1 MPQPVDSDKIFS
13 RGPDGKLTPHGQAE
27 RWTME
32 FQAARDRLKKWHG
45 QGEKILDR
53 FLDERDKG
61 NVGESRLN
69 LFTSNVESQHA
80 MLYGQ
85 TPKST
90 VSRVF
95 GDAQDDVARVAGEM
109 LSRLI
114 NPKDGDD
121 FTVALAYALE
131 DRLLPGFGFACL
143 RYEVETEPATDE
155 ATGEPIADEAGQ
167 PVEKKTREAIGADY
181 HYWKSVLWS
190 PCRTFEEA
198 RWVAWSS
205 PLTKADLK
213 ARFGEDVAGLIPMN
227 AKTGR
232 KGDPDAV
239 KADPWARADV
249 WEIWCKEDR
258 TVYWFV
264 EGYERILDEKP
275 DPIGLSGFYPF
286 PKPMIARPTTRS
298 YVPRPDFVIAQD
310 LYDEIDK
317 LSTRIKLLEDAVR
330 VAGVYDKSSTEVV
343 KLLSEAG
350 FNKLYPSESFALFR
364 EKGGMAG
371 AVDWL
376 PLDQIVAAIGVL
388 TEKRAEKIALLQQ
401 VTGWSDIMRGQSN
414 PNETL
419 GAQKLKTRFG
429 GVRVERFQRE
439 VARFATDLL
448 KIKAEIVA
456 LHFDEQTI
464 IEQSNI
470 AYTELVDDPAAPGKK
485 IPNMPL
491 IQEAAKLI
499 KGGASK
505 FRIEVKPEAISLTDF
520 AQMKEER
527 VETATVLVQL
537 ISAAPPFLQAVGPH
551 GAQLILEIGRYV
563 MAATKG
569 AAGLEGVFDQ
579 FIEKAQQA
587 AAQPKPP
594 PPPDPKL
601 EATKVKAQ
609 VDVQKAGMDLQVAKV
624 KTGLEMQKMQAEV
637 QANRANAAVRVM
649 EAQAAPRHMME
660 DMP

>member
-1 MPQPVDSDKIFS
+1 MAAIETGENFT
-13 RGPDGKLTPHGQAE
+13 RGPDGKLTPYGQAE

-32 FQAARDRLKKWHG
+32 FAAARDRLKKWHS
-45 QGEKILDR
+45 QGDKILDR
-53 FLDERDKG
+53 FLDERDKATAS
-61 NVGESRLN
+61 ESRLN

-131 DRLLPGFGFACL
+131 DRLLPGFGFATM
-143 RYEVETEPATDE
+143 RYEVETEPA
-155 ATGEPIADEAGQ
+155 ADEAGE
-167 PVEKKTREAIGADY
+167 PILDEAGEPAEKKTREAIGTDY
-181 HYWKSVLWS
+181 HYWKSLLWS

-198 RWVAWSS
+198 RWVAWNS
-205 PLTKADLK
+205 PLTRADLK
-213 ARFGEDVAGLIPMN
+213 ARFGDIAEQVPMN

-232 KGDPDAV
+232 KGDADAV

-249 WEIWCKEDR
+249 WEIWSKEDR

-264 EGYERILDEKP
+264 EGFAKILDEKP
-275 DPIGLSGFYPF
+275 DPIGLSGFFPF
-286 PKPMIARPTTRS
+286 PKPMMARPTTRS

-330 VAGVYDKSSTEVV
+330 VAGVYDKASPEVV
-343 KLLSEAG
+343 KLLTEAG
-350 FNKLYPSESFALFR
+350 FNKLYPSETFAAFR

-371 AVDWL
+371 AVDWF
-376 PLDQIVAAIGVL
+376 PLEQVVAAIGTL

-429 GVRVERFQRE
+429 GVRVERAQRE
-439 VARFATDLL
+439 LARFATDLL

-456 LHFDEQTI
+456 LHYDEQTI
-464 IEQSNI
+464 IEQSNV
-470 AYTELVDDPAAPGKK
+470 AYTELMDDPAAPGKK

-499 KGGASK
+499 KGGAAK

-579 FIEKAQQA
+579 LIEKAQQA
-587 AAQPKPP
+587 AAAPKPP

-609 VDVQKAGMDLQVAKV
+609 VDIQKAGMDMQIAKA
-624 KTGLEMQKMQAEV
+624 EHAMDIQKLAAETQA
-637 QANRANAAVRVM
+637 QRIQSQTRIA
-649 EAQAAPRHMME
+649 EAQAVPRMPMME
-660 DMP
+660 GE

>member
-1 MPQPVDSDKIFS
+1 MPQPVDSDKGFT
-13 RGPDGKLTPHGQAE
+13 RDADGKLTPQGEAE
-27 RWTME
+27 RWAME
-32 FQAARDRLKKWHG
+32 FQAARDRLKKWHA

-53 FLDERDKG
+53 FLDERDTKTI
-61 NVGESRLN
+61 GESRLN

-109 LSRLI
+109 LSRLV

-131 DRLLPGFGFACL
+131 DRLLPGFGFACQ
-143 RYEVETEPATDE
+143 RYEVETEPAIDE
-155 ATGEPIADEAGQ
+155 TTKEPILDEAGK
-167 PVEKKTREAIGADY
+167 PVEKKTREAIGTDY

-190 PCRTFEEA
+190 PCRTFEET
-198 RWVAWSS
+198 RFVAWSL
-205 PLTKADLK
+205 PMTRADLK
-213 ARFGEDVAGLIPMN
+213 ARFPDVAELIPMN
-227 AKTGR
+227 AKTGK
-232 KGDPDAV
+232 KGEADAA

-249 WEIWCKEDR
+249 WEVWCKEDR

-264 EGYERILDEKP
+264 EGFDRILDSKP
-275 DPIGLSGFYPF
+275 DPIGLEGFYPF
-286 PKPMIARPTTRS
+286 PKPMMARPTTRS

-317 LSTRIKLLEDAVR
+317 LSTRIKLLEDAIR
-330 VAGVYDKSSTEVV
+330 VAGVYDKTSPEVV

-350 FNKLYPSESFALFR
+350 SNKLYPSESFALFR

-376 PLDQIVAAIGVL
+376 PLDQMVAAIGVL

-448 KIKAEIVA
+448 KIRAEIVA

-470 AYTELVDDPAAPGKK
+470 AYTELMDDPAAPGKK

-527 VETATVLVQL
+527 VEVATVLVQL
-537 ISAAPPFLQAVGPH
+537 ISAAPPFLQAVGPM
-551 GAQLILEIGRYV
+551 GGQFLLEIARHV
-563 MAATKG
+563 VAATKG
-569 AAGLEGVFDQ
+569 SGTLEGVLDQ
-579 FIEKAQQA
+579 LIEQAQQA
-587 AAQPKPP
+587 AAAPKGP
-594 PPPDPKL
+594 PPPDPKV
-601 EATKVKAQ
+601 EAEKVKAQ
-609 VDVQKAGMDLQVAKV
+609 VGMQKAGMDLQVAKV
-624 KTGLEMQKMQAEV
+624 KTGLEMEKMQAEV

>member
-1 MPQPVDSDKIFS
+1 
-13 RGPDGKLTPHGQAE
+13 
-27 RWTME
+27 
-32 FQAARDRLKKWHG
+32 
-45 QGEKILDR
+45 
-53 FLDERDKG
+53 
-61 NVGESRLN
+61 
-69 LFTSNVESQHA
+69 
-80 MLYGQ
+80 
-85 TPKST
+85 

-131 DRLLPGFGFACL
+131 DRLLPGFGFATM
-143 RYEVETEPATDE
+143 RYEVETEPAKDE
-155 ATGEPIADEAGQ
+155 AGEPILDDAGE
-167 PVEKKTREAIGADY
+167 PAEKKTREAIGTDY
-181 HYWKSVLWS
+181 HYWKSLLWS

-198 RWVAWSS
+198 RWVAWDS
-205 PLTKADLK
+205 PLTRADLK
-213 ARFGEDVAGLIPMN
+213 ARFGDIAEQVPMN

-232 KGDPDAV
+232 KGDADAV

-249 WEIWCKEDR
+249 WEIWSKEDR

-264 EGYERILDEKP
+264 EGFAKILDEKP
-275 DPIGLSGFYPF
+275 DPIGLSGFFPF
-286 PKPMIARPTTRS
+286 PKPMMARPTTRS

-330 VAGVYDKSSTEVV
+330 VAGVYDKASPEVV
-343 KLLSEAG
+343 KLLTEAG
-350 FNKLYPSESFALFR
+350 FNKLYPSETFAAFR

-371 AVDWL
+371 AVDWF
-376 PLDQIVAAIGVL
+376 PLEQVVAAIGTL

-429 GVRVERFQRE
+429 GVRVERAQRE
-439 VARFATDLL
+439 LARFATDLL

-456 LHFDEQTI
+456 LHYDEQTI
-464 IEQSNI
+464 IEQSNV
-470 AYTELVDDPAAPGKK
+470 AYTELMDDPAAPGKK

-499 KGGASK
+499 KGGAAK

-579 FIEKAQQA
+579 LIEKAQQA
-587 AAQPKPP
+587 AAAPKPP

-609 VDVQKAGMDLQVAKV
+609 VDIQKAGMDMQIAKA
-624 KTGLEMQKMQAEV
+624 EHAMDIQKLAAETQA
-637 QANRANAAVRVM
+637 QRIQSQTRIA
-649 EAQAAPRHMME
+649 EAQAVPRMPMME
-660 DMP
+660 GE